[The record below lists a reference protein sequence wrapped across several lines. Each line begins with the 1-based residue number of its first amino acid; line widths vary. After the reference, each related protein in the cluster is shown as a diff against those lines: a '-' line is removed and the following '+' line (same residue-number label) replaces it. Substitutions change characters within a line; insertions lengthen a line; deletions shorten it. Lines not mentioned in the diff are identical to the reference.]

1 MSMRTT
7 PGRTYKFYTGKPV
20 FSFGDGLSYT
30 TFTMEWYK
38 TCNLSVY
45 PSSNQFYSS
54 IHTSIHPFIHSSIH
68 LFIHLSIHLI
78 VHSPFIHSFIYSSI
92 HPSIH
97 PFLQSSHPFLI
108 CCHRMSTLKNMVFT
122 SEQLKRLG
130 DIKYEVK
137 VTNTGKLGG
146 SVPVLAYVTS
156 NVRRESRQTDRQ
168 TDR

>member
-68 LFIHLSIHLI
+68 SSIHPFNCPFTIHPFIHLL
-78 VHSPFIHSFIYSSI
+78 I

-97 PFLQSSHPFLI
+97 PFIHSFNHPIHSSFVH
-108 CCHRMSTLKNMVFT
+108 CHRMSTLKNMVFT
-122 SEQLKRLG
+122 SEQLKRLR

-168 TDR
+168 TDI

>member
-68 LFIHLSIHLI
+68 SSIHPFNCPFTIHPFIHLL
-78 VHSPFIHSFIYSSI
+78 I

-97 PFLQSSHPFLI
+97 SSIPSIIPSIPHLLSQDEHLEEYGVHF
-108 CCHRMSTLKNMVFT
+108 RTTETF
-122 SEQLKRLG
+122 
-130 DIKYEVK
+130 
-137 VTNTGKLGG
+137 
-146 SVPVLAYVTS
+146 
-156 NVRRESRQTDRQ
+156 RRY
-168 TDR
+168 